1 MIDRFNAISTESTL
15 SRQAAREL
23 DDKGF
28 VVIDGPFPPE
38 SLSQLADSY
47 DRAMSEAD
55 PADISIGRT
64 TTRAHCFVNRAE
76 FDDLYV
82 YLPLLE
88 ACCKIIAQPFKLSA
102 LAGRTLHPGA
112 RSQDM
117 HVDFASDDFGWPMVG
132 FILMIDEFRSENGA
146 TQFLPGSHNS
156 QAAGGDCLD
165 TANAGSRLIS
175 ACGEAGSL
183 IVYNG
188 SVLHGHGVN
197 LTGECRRSI
206 QGAFIRRTEKSST
219 NLPSRVHAETLE
231 RIGPLARYLVSE

>member
-1 MIDRFNAISTESTL
+1 MIDWFNTISSGSSL
-15 SRQAAREL
+15 SREHARQL

-28 VVIDGPFPPE
+28 VVIDGPFSPE

-55 PADISIGRT
+55 HADVSIGRT
-64 TTRAHCFVNRAE
+64 TTRAHGFVNRAE

-82 YLPLLE
+82 YSRLLE
-88 ACCKIIAQPFKLSA
+88 ACCQVIEQPFKLSA

-112 RSQDM
+112 RSQDL
-117 HVDFASDDFGWPMVG
+117 HVDFARDDFGCPMVG

-146 TQFLPGSHNS
+146 TQFLHGSHNS
-156 QAAGGDCLD
+156 RVAGGDCLN

-175 ACGEAGSL
+175 ACGKAGSM

-206 QGAFIRRTEKSST
+206 QGAYIRRTEKSST
-219 NLPSRVHAETLE
+219 NLPSRVQAETLE